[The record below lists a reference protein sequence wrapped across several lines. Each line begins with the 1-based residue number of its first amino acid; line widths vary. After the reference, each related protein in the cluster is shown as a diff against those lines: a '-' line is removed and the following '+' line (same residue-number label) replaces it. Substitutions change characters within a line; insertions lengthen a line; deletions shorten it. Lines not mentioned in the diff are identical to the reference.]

1 MERYNYFENALKV
14 IDKIDEYEWSP
25 IILNKILPKNIV
37 EVISYYD
44 TVIEESASNKLGLAF
59 VQYEY
64 YFWLDENDNT
74 VSSDYALIFFI
85 KYKENEILR
94 PLLFMDSKEYNTFLY
109 ENDKDFSNYSLA
121 DVIRKITEIDV
132 DLDGLFKGI

>member
-44 TVIEESASNKLGLAF
+44 TVIKESDSNELGLAF

-64 YFWLDENDNT
+64 DFWLDENDKT

-85 KYKENEILR
+85 FNKENEILR

-132 DLDGLFKGI
+132 DLDDLFKGI

>member
-1 MERYNYFENALKV
+1 MERYNYFENVLKV

-44 TVIEESASNKLGLAF
+44 TVIKESDSNELGLAF

-64 YFWLDENDNT
+64 DFWLDENDNT

-132 DLDGLFKGI
+132 DLDDLFKGI

>member
-1 MERYNYFENALKV
+1 MERYNYFENAVKV

-44 TVIEESASNKLGLAF
+44 TVIKESDSNELGLAF

-64 YFWLDENDNT
+64 DFWLDENDNT

-132 DLDGLFKGI
+132 DLDDLFKGI

>member
-44 TVIEESASNKLGLAF
+44 TVIKESASNKLGLAF

>member
-25 IILNKILPKNIV
+25 IILHKILPKNIV

-44 TVIEESASNKLGLAF
+44 TVIKESDSNELGLAF

-64 YFWLDENDNT
+64 DFWLDENDNT

-132 DLDGLFKGI
+132 DLDDLFKGI

>member
-25 IILNKILPKNIV
+25 IILKKILPKNIV

-44 TVIEESASNKLGLAF
+44 TVIKESDSNELGLAF

-64 YFWLDENDNT
+64 DFWLDENDNT

-132 DLDGLFKGI
+132 DLDDLFKGI

>member
-44 TVIEESASNKLGLAF
+44 TVIKESDSNELGLAF

-64 YFWLDENDNT
+64 DFWLDENDNT

-85 KYKENEILR
+85 NYKENEILR

-132 DLDGLFKGI
+132 DLDDLFKGI

>member
-44 TVIEESASNKLGLAF
+44 TVIKESDSNELGLAF

-64 YFWLDENDNT
+64 DFWLDENDNT

-132 DLDGLFKGI
+132 DLDDLFKGI

>member
-1 MERYNYFENALKV
+1 MNRYDYFESALKV
-14 IDKIDEYEWSP
+14 IDKIDTYNWSP
-25 IILNKILPKNIV
+25 VILNKILPQNIV
-37 EVISYYD
+37 EVKSYYD
-44 TVIEESASNKLGLAF
+44 AIIKESDSNKLGLAF
-59 VQYEY
+59 VQYDY

-109 ENDKDFSNYSLA
+109 ENDKDFSNYSIA
-121 DVIRKITEIDV
+121 DVIRKITEIDAN
-132 DLDGLFKGI
+132 LENLFKDI